1 MRAWLFDPGSH
12 TKAASFGL
20 LVLRVAAGAAMAAAH
35 GWGKLVSFGEKA
47 ATFPDPLGIGR
58 PFSMAGAIG
67 AEFFC
72 AILVA
77 LGLGTRAAAVPLVF
91 TMGVAAFM
99 IHANDPFGQK
109 EKAVLFLV
117 IFLALAFTGAGA
129 YSLDAKLGG
138 KKRR

>member
-1 MRAWLFDPGSH
+1 MRAWLFNPGNHS
-12 TKAASFGL
+12 KAASFGL
-20 LVLRVAAGAAMAAAH
+20 LVLRVAAGAAMAGAH
-35 GWGKLVSFGEKA
+35 GWGKLLSFGEKA

-58 PFSMAGAIG
+58 PFSMAGAVG

-77 LGLGTRAAAVPLVF
+77 LGLGTRVAAVPLVF
-91 TMGVAAFM
+91 TMGIAALM

-117 IFLALAFTGAGA
+117 IFLALAFTGAGS

>member
-1 MRAWLFDPGSH
+1 
-12 TKAASFGL
+12 
-20 LVLRVAAGAAMAAAH
+20 MAAAH
-35 GWGKLVSFGEKA
+35 GWGKLLSFGEKA

-77 LGLGTRAAAVPLVF
+77 LGLGTRVAAIPLVF
-91 TMGVAAFM
+91 TMGVATFLV
-99 IHANDPFGQK
+99 HANDPFGQK